1 MKTEYASR
9 SNEKSI
15 KRSVKKAQ
23 KNGSVGFVPTMG
35 FLHDGHFA
43 LMKEARSENDFLVTS
58 IFVNPTQFG
67 PGEDFDAI
75 HAMKQAI
82 FV

>member
-1 MKTEYASR
+1 MQVVRT
-9 SNEKSI
+9 
-15 KRSVKKAQ
+15 KKALKEALKSA